1 MRNRFAPVL
10 WAGLLLPS
18 ALFSQ
23 TVTGPSIVFN
33 TSQGNI
39 NVTLFPGDAPL
50 NVANFLSYVNSGA
63 FNNSFIHRSVPG
75 FIFQGGGYQWVSNAP
90 VAITTNAA
98 VANEYK
104 VPNTR
109 GTLAMALLS
118 NSPNSATSEW
128 FFNEVDNSAMLDTS
142 ANGPFTVI
150 GQVADAASLAV
161 MDQIAAVPI
170 FNFTGSSYDPN
181 STGAFASWPLV
192 NFSGTASVAT
202 ANLVLITSISQAAV
216 VGTGPTVGSG
226 GIITASGFGG
236 FTAAT
241 AGSFIEIYGS
251 NLAGT
256 TRLWAASDFVSGAAP
271 IVVDGVAVTVGGIP
285 AYVNY
290 VSPGQVNVQ
299 VPAGV
304 PSSGAV
310 PVVVTYSGQSSA
322 PVNLQINAFEGGLL
336 APSNFKANGTQYAVA
351 LHADGTFVTFGNILG
366 IQGTPA
372 NPLEQIVFF
381 GVGFGPVTSPT
392 TPVAGQIVQE
402 PMTALANPISF
413 TIGGEP
419 AAIIYQGLVEGELG
433 LYQFN
438 VIVPAFT
445 NGNDYKVQVTQ
456 GGTTIP
462 QDIYV
467 SVN

>member
-1 MRNRFAPVL
+1 
-10 WAGLLLPS
+10 
-18 ALFSQ
+18 
-23 TVTGPSIVFN
+23 
-33 TSQGNI
+33 
-39 NVTLFPGDAPL
+39 
-50 NVANFLSYVNSGA
+50 
-63 FNNSFIHRSVPG
+63 
-75 FIFQGGGYQWVSNAP
+75 VSNAP
-90 VAITTNAA
+90 AAITTTAP

-118 NSPNSATSEW
+118 DSPNSATSGW
-128 FFNEVDNSAMLDTS
+128 FFNEVDNSAILDTS

-161 MDQIAAVPI
+161 MDQISAVPI

-181 STGAFASWPLV
+181 STGVFASWPLV
-192 NFSGTASVAT
+192 NFSGTTSVAT
-202 ANLVLITSISQAAV
+202 ANLVLITSISQAPV
-216 VGTGPTVGSG
+216 VGTGPTVGNG

-256 TRLWAASDFVSGAAP
+256 TRGWAASDFVSGAAP
-271 IVVDGVAVTVGGIP
+271 TVVDGVAVTVGGIP

-304 PSSGAV
+304 PSGSTV
-310 PVVVTYSGQSSA
+310 PVIVTYNNQSSA
-322 PVNLQINAFEGGLL
+322 PVTLQINSFEGGLL
-336 APSNFKANGTQYAVA
+336 APSNFKANGTQYAA
-351 LHADGTFVTFGNILG
+351 AFHADGTFVTFGNILG

-372 NPLEQIVFF
+372 QPGETIVFY
-381 GVGFGPVTSPT
+381 GVGFGPVTSST
-392 TPVAGQIVQE
+392 TPVAGQIVQA
-402 PMTALANPISF
+402 PMTTLAAPVTF
-413 TIGGEP
+413 TIGNLP
-419 AAIIYQGLVEGELG
+419 ATVSYQGLVDGEVG

-438 VIVPAFT
+438 VIVPLALT
-445 NGNDYKVQVTQ
+445 GNDYKVQVTQ

-462 QDIYV
+462 QDLYV
-467 SVN
+467 SVE